1 MVQAKVKCPECKE
14 MIEIDINDVEENDPF
29 DCPECFEQLI
39 VKIKGGKVKLITEK
53 QKYFDESLSEF
64 DEEDD

>member
-29 DCPECFEQLI
+29 D
-39 VKIKGGKVKLITEK
+39 
-53 QKYFDESLSEF
+53 
-64 DEEDD
+64 